1 MTAPESPPSMTDAPT
16 APDRSDRDTFSPR
29 ATAWADFQKATLV
42 PQIRA
47 AIANAYTNAVSAFES
62 ATASAASAASALA
75 SQLAS
80 AASASASAASA
91 GATAWVSGTT
101 YAIGD
106 RRWSLVNQRVYA
118 RLTVGAG
125 TTDPSADATNW
136 RFVAGQRPVYRQ
148 VTGTTSTAAV
158 GEWLGLANVAAT
170 TITAPPS
177 PAVGD
182 EFWTSP
188 ENGLTTNKIAR
199 NGQLIMGI
207 AEDLNIGNASETVK
221 LIFVG
226 GATGWRLLDV

>member
-1 MTAPESPPSMTDAPT
+1 MTIDALPTPPQPADGVVDFNNKMFAFL
-16 APDRSDRDTFSPR
+16 AAMVTFV
-29 ATAWADFQKATLV
+29 TQ
-42 PQIRA
+42 
-47 AIANAYTNAVSAFES
+47 TNAAASAVDSDAVAAAASE
-62 ATASAASAASALA
+62 AASAASAASALA

-91 GATAWVSGTT
+91 GATAWVSGAT

-148 VTGTTSTAAV
+148 VTGTTSTATV